1 VNLKM
6 VQDRALKLQVVYD
19 LLNGAICSD
28 FERPLP
34 PISRSHR
41 YLMLNVSETVQDTD
55 KVSMEY

>member
-1 VNLKM
+1 M